1 MPQGGVPSPRRTR
14 ETDSHAS
21 DGGAHGPRPTGCG
34 GHTGRT
40 ESSAPTKQNKNRA
53 KRDVV
58 PQGHLFHCAPL
69 QDGVPYGMVRGAWER
84 DGENAV
90 PCIIFTAYSAWPLCF
105 MTDTTSSTQA
115 RQRASSGASTMTRSS
130 GSVPDSRTR
139 MRPVSPRRRATP
151 STAFCTDVAGLLAA
165 QRAAVFA
172 HVLVDVLVAHG
183 GLGVADAQPV
193 EGAVQA

>member
-1 MPQGGVPSPRRTR
+1 MILTGVFVEGGRIAAALRADGTSGTPSPTERDRTCRRAGYPHPRRTR
-14 ETDSHAS
+14 ETDSRAS

-40 ESSAPTKQNKNRA
+40 ESSAPTKWNKNHA
-53 KRDVV
+53 K
-58 PQGHLFHCAPL
+58 
-69 QDGVPYGMVRGAWER
+69 R

-151 STAFCTDVAGLLAA
+151 STAFCTAGS
-165 QRAAVFA
+165 
-172 HVLVDVLVAHG
+172 
-183 GLGVADAQPV
+183 
-193 EGAVQA
+193 

>member
-1 MPQGGVPSPRRTR
+1 MEGGRIAAALRADGTSRTPSPTERDRTCRRAGCPHPAAQGKR
-14 ETDSHAS
+14 I
-21 DGGAHGPRPTGCG
+21 PTPVTA
-34 GHTGRT
+34 GHTGP
-40 ESSAPTKQNKNRA
+40 AL
-53 KRDVV
+53 
-58 PQGHLFHCAPL
+58 QGAAVIQGGQSRPPL
-69 QDGVPYGMVRGAWER
+69 QSGTRTVRNGTSGTPSPTGWYGGACER

-151 STAFCTDVAGLLAA
+151 STAFCTAGS
-165 QRAAVFA
+165 
-172 HVLVDVLVAHG
+172 
-183 GLGVADAQPV
+183 
-193 EGAVQA
+193 

>member
-1 MPQGGVPSPRRTR
+1 MPRRCALMGRRGRRPLRSVTAHAAGRGALTPPHKGNGFPRQCEHWLGMTR
-14 ETDSHAS
+14 A
-21 DGGAHGPRPTGCG
+21 GRCG
-34 GHTGRT
+34 GHRYDAGR
-40 ESSAPTKQNKNRA
+40 
-53 KRDVV
+53 RD
-58 PQGHLFHCAPL
+58 A
-69 QDGVPYGMVRGAWER
+69 VPYGMVRGACER

-151 STAFCTDVAGLLAA
+151 STAFCTAGS
-165 QRAAVFA
+165 
-172 HVLVDVLVAHG
+172 
-183 GLGVADAQPV
+183 
-193 EGAVQA
+193 

>member
-1 MPQGGVPSPRRTR
+1 MPRRCALMGRRTPRAFVPLRSTAGRRPLRSVTAHAAGRGTLTPPHKGNGFPRQCEHWLGMTR
-14 ETDSHAS
+14 A
-21 DGGAHGPRPTGCG
+21 
-34 GHTGRT
+34 GR
-40 ESSAPTKQNKNRA
+40 
-53 KRDVV
+53 RD
-58 PQGHLFHCAPL
+58 A
-69 QDGVPYGMVRGAWER
+69 VPYGMVRGAWER

-151 STAFCTDVAGLLAA
+151 STAFCTAGS
-165 QRAAVFA
+165 
-172 HVLVDVLVAHG
+172 
-183 GLGVADAQPV
+183 
-193 EGAVQA
+193 